1 MLGAALPETLP
12 VKVTRK
18 PMIRLS
24 DRRIGERPQTTT
36 GGKIKLSEIRR
47 CKNG

>member
-12 VKVTRK
+12 VKSPRK

-24 DRRIGERPQTTT
+24 DRRIGERPQNTVS
-36 GGKIKLSEIRR
+36 GKMKLSDIRR
-47 CKNG
+47 SKNG

>member
-12 VKVTRK
+12 VKTARN

-24 DRRIGERPQTTT
+24 DRRIGERPQPTTS
-36 GGKIKLSEIRR
+36 GKMKLSDIRR
-47 CKNG
+47 SKNG